1 MNLKDAPKVAE
12 EELNTCLR
20 LDPNH
25 LPAEYTLARLYLS
38 TGRRAAGQALIDRF
52 ESQQQAEKF
61 KEQQKPRIESAQ
73 K

>member
-1 MNLKDAPKVAE
+1 LKESPKLAEQNLR
-12 EELNTCLR
+12 TCLR

-25 LPAEYTLARLYLS
+25 APAEYTLARLYLS

-52 ESQQQAEKF
+52 ESQQQAAKL

>member
-1 MNLKDAPKVAE
+1 
-12 EELNTCLR
+12 

-25 LPAEYTLARLYLS
+25 AHAEYTLARLYLR

-52 ESQQQAEKF
+52 ESQQQSEKL
-61 KEQQKPRIESAQ
+61 KEQQRPSIESAQ